1 VKILAVVFSSA
12 LALDQNSTNL
22 PAYKLLRYEE
32 DWIGLRDRG
41 ARSGWIDSFKHIPF
55 GRREGWYLTLG
66 GDVRERFEYFNQ
78 AVWAREAGD
87 NKYWLQQYN
96 YELLQWGR
104 LWCGK
109 HSRLDGFLRHG
120 IWRRPHRLNAWNVQ
134 RNVPEGCVF

>member
-41 ARSGWIDSFKHIPF
+41 ARPGWIDSFKHIPF

-87 NKYWLQQYN
+87 NKYWLQHYN

-104 LWCGK
+104 FGAGNIRAWTA
-109 HSRLDGFLRHG
+109 SSDTGFGVDPTDQTLG
-120 IWRRPHRLNAWNVQ
+120 TFNAML
-134 RNVPEGCVF
+134 PKGAY